1 MSVAG
6 REGVCIQASVEGGKG
21 ALRESGMGVAPG
33 VHPGPQEWP
42 GSQGRSADPAGG
54 APPRTPTTGAAGSSP
69 GTAKSEPRCPGWGLV
84 GKSAGAATQLTVAG
98 DVACQAPLSLGFS
111 RQEYCSGLPCS
122 PPADPP
128 DQGSNL
134 DLLYWE
140 HGVLATGPPREAP
153 QLKILEGSLVR

>member
-6 REGVCIQASVEGGKG
+6 REGVCIHASVEGGKG

-42 GSQGRSADPAGG
+42 GSQSRSADPAGG

-98 DVACQAPLSLGFS
+98 DVSGPGRGAGGPLSVV
-111 RQEYCSGLPCS
+111 E
-122 PPADPP
+122 
-128 DQGSNL
+128 
-134 DLLYWE
+134 
-140 HGVLATGPPREAP
+140 
-153 QLKILEGSLVR
+153 LVVEVVER